1 MRYPAGISLWT
12 LFPPSLVPRVSVA
25 IPTLVAGDPHMV
37 TAGSPPVPLDVNAG
51 WSDANH
57 NLGGR
62 GAQGKSTYKN
72 QPQQSF
78 KNHTNI
84 SFFPYTAIPTAV
96 QNVSA
101 RPSRV

>member
-1 MRYPAGISLWT
+1 MNPGWRY
-12 LFPPSLVPRVSVA
+12 
-25 IPTLVAGDPHMV
+25 
-37 TAGSPPVPLDVNAG
+37 
-51 WSDANH
+51 ANH

-62 GAQGKSTYKN
+62 RAQGQRADKN
-72 QPQQSF
+72 QSHQSF